1 MEFFKR
7 LFGQAGRGGVS
18 PETPETGSHLDP
30 VRDPNLVK
38 VFDSYGREFFLTKE
52 KWRDDVL
59 QDSLE
64 WAADDPD
71 QLYGNLVIA
80 VQDGFA
86 SDVVDH
92 VEQLFRIDADRIRS
106 TCLLAIVY
114 IQTGRLENAKQVLT
128 EHIRVHGDNGTVL
141 TNLAKVYSHCGDD
154 EKSLST
160 LWRGLEADPNQE
172 NGVE

>member
-1 MEFFKR
+1 MNGAIDGSFGCRLTRKLAPADMEFFKR

-128 EHIRVHGDNGTVL
+128 EHNSSSRGQRNS
-141 TNLAKVYSHCGDD
+141 SHESCQ
-154 EKSLST
+154 SL
-160 LWRGLEADPNQE
+160 
-172 NGVE
+172 